1 MQRRPIPTEKK
12 DFVILDTNILMSCRD
27 EEQLFQT
34 FQGVDIFVTIGTLR
48 ELDRLKMSDG
58 QRGFSARN
66 GLRIIRKNLSKRIE
80 ILHNENLFDEEGKP
94 TETFGNSVDEKI
106 ILSGLEQGATVITN
120 DLSMASISSSLGVT
134 TKQYQE
140 QENNV
145 RDGVHFLDLSDKIRG
160 GATPEQFLYLL
171 DDEVRVNE
179 YIAIKEYKKVTN
191 IFRKEGPNNYEKVV
205 RAHIP
210 RTEFFG
216 PVTPYNEDVY
226 QACAIDSLMK
236 NQINILTGPAGS
248 GKTFLAL
255 AAQWHLYEI
264 GEIEGITIF
273 VNPVKTK
280 NSKELGFYKGDQLDK
295 LLQEGIGAILAS
307 KLGGGD
313 KEFVRGL
320 VQAGVLNIL
329 PISDIRGY
337 EVTDNRSLF
346 ITEAQNLDVELMKL
360 ALQRAQSCKVFVEG
374 DPGTQL
380 DGWMYEGSNN
390 GMKRAIEVFSGEDI
404 FGTVALK
411 NIYRSRIAEIAEKM

>member
-1 MQRRPIPTEKK
+1 M
-12 DFVILDTNILMSCRD
+12 
-27 EEQLFQT
+27 
-34 FQGVDIFVTIGTLR
+34 
-48 ELDRLKMSDG
+48 
-58 QRGFSARN
+58 
-66 GLRIIRKNLSKRIE
+66 
-80 ILHNENLFDEEGKP
+80 
-94 TETFGNSVDEKI
+94 
-106 ILSGLEQGATVITN
+106 
-120 DLSMASISSSLGVT
+120 
-134 TKQYQE
+134 
-140 QENNV
+140 
-145 RDGVHFLDLSDKIRG
+145 
-160 GATPEQFLYLL
+160 
-171 DDEVRVNE
+171 
-179 YIAIKEYKKVTN
+179 
-191 IFRKEGPNNYEKVV
+191 
-205 RAHIP
+205 
-210 RTEFFG
+210 
-216 PVTPYNEDVY
+216 
-226 QACAIDSLMK
+226 
-236 NQINILTGPAGS
+236 
-248 GKTFLAL
+248 AL

-329 PISDIRGY
+329 PVSDIRGY